1 MASLDPAEIEAAVER
16 ALAEDYRGTDLS
28 GEAVLDEG
36 QRGVA
41 EVISR
46 EPGVLCGVAIA
57 QEVFRQVDNSV
68 ECAEL
73 LLDGARL
80 QEGSVAMRVAGPAR
94 SLLAA
99 ERTAVNFLQHLS
111 GIASLTAQFVRV
123 ASPFGVD
130 ILDTRKTLPGL
141 RLLEKYAAR
150 TGGARNHRMGLFDA
164 ILIKDNHV
172 DLAGGVSQA
181 LARAA
186 AHHPA
191 KAIEIEVRTEAELE
205 QAVERG
211 VGRVLLDNFTPE
223 AVRAAVAWVGN
234 RAEVEVS
241 GGVTLENLA
250 AYAQARPNYI
260 SVGRITHSAPALDLA
275 MKVIAQG

>member
-1 MASLDPAEIEAAVER
+1 L
-16 ALAEDYRGTDLS
+16 
-28 GEAVLDEG
+28 LDEG

-46 EPGVLCGVAIA
+46 EPGVLSGVAIA
-57 QEVFRQVDNSV
+57 QQVFRQVDSTV

-80 QEGSVAMRVAGPAR
+80 QQGSVAMRVTGPAR

-123 ASPFGVD
+123 ASPFGVE

-141 RLLEKYAAR
+141 RQLEKYAAR

-172 DLAGGVSQA
+172 DLAGGLRQA
-181 LARAA
+181 VARAA
-186 AHHPA
+186 THHPA
-191 KAIEIEVRTEAELE
+191 KEIEIEVRTEGELE
-205 QAVERG
+205 QAVEAG
-211 VGRVLLDNFTPE
+211 VGRVLLDNFSPE
-223 AVRAAVAWVGN
+223 GVRAAVAWVGN

-241 GGVTLENLA
+241 GGVNLVNLA
-250 AYAQARPNYI
+250 AYAGARPNYI

-275 MKVIAQG
+275 MKVIAAG